1 MGESLN
7 FPGRKHVG
15 VLGETT
21 MFEFV
26 VGAIAADGASEP
38 SQAALL
44 RIAPL
49 WYLHKLL
56 TGRKLHAGQVFGR
69 DPETAEDP

>member
-1 MGESLN
+1 MAAN
-7 FPGRKHVG
+7 
-15 VLGETT
+15 ET
-21 MFEFV
+21 
-26 VGAIAADGASEP
+26 SE
-38 SQAALL
+38 AALL

-56 TGRKLHAGQVFGR
+56 TGRKLHTEQVFGR